1 MHMETTYLLFIAIY
15 GVESFTYRGGTY
27 TSFDYNTTTET
38 CIVRE
43 CSTFNSWEDTYGECN
58 EFTPITSALGQ
69 QYILNEDGDCMRHWS
84 CDVSELRWFE
94 GSAWP
99 ISGMCRCPKCS
110 CDVEGDTQ
118 WVREEHDNGQISCT
132 ECTCDE
138 NLFFGGNVWECER
151 RWTISTSYRQIP
163 DTITDWCP
171 NPRCRWQGYI
181 RGKDESWW
189 DHDDETCQTFCTCTP
204 HNRTCMRTVCGHL
217 YEDILHNDALSS
229 AFGVY
234 SDTCRDTSQ
243 WKYES
248 NGITSLCRDPD
259 TGPEYVYNTLCIE
272 YNDHM
277 IYMIFR
283 CPGYTATTSKAPS
296 VTSFLTCLSMD
307 DADTWDDANM
317 TESMD
322 DTDTWGDVVS
332 TMNEYYANDLTT
344 GTPEASSHK
353 NLHLILN
360 FYGLFPLQCF

>member
-118 WVREEHDNGQISCT
+118 WVREEHNNGQISCT

-138 NLFFGGNVWECER
+138 NLFFW
-151 RWTISTSYRQIP
+151 
-163 DTITDWCP
+163 
-171 NPRCRWQGYI
+171 WQCLGMRETVDDIHIVSADSGY
-181 RGKDESWW
+181 
-189 DHDDETCQTFCTCTP
+189 
-204 HNRTCMRTVCGHL
+204 N
-217 YEDILHNDALSS
+217 
-229 AFGVY
+229 
-234 SDTCRDTSQ
+234 
-243 WKYES
+243 
-248 NGITSLCRDPD
+248 
-259 TGPEYVYNTLCIE
+259 
-272 YNDHM
+272 
-277 IYMIFR
+277 
-283 CPGYTATTSKAPS
+283 
-296 VTSFLTCLSMD
+296 
-307 DADTWDDANM
+307 
-317 TESMD
+317 
-322 DTDTWGDVVS
+322 
-332 TMNEYYANDLTT
+332 
-344 GTPEASSHK
+344 
-353 NLHLILN
+353 
-360 FYGLFPLQCF
+360 YGLVSQPTLSLARIYQRER